1 MHYLAGNILDRK
13 IKSENIAF
21 TYRGLLLRGQSSNF
35 FSNLAFIELWKRR
48 YGVSSGARN
57 ER

>member
-21 TYRGLLLRGQSSNF
+21 TYTGDYF
-35 FSNLAFIELWKRR
+35 FEANLPIFLKFGVYRTLKKTLWREFW
-48 YGVSSGARN
+48 ST
-57 ER
+57 